1 MKIAKK
7 SDFQNMYYQNLET
20 QAYQIEVSLEDYSEL
35 FNGWDASA
43 VRRKDLEPELL
54 DFLEQ
59 AGYEISKKE
68 KIELCF
74 YLPKEVYDK
83 DKETKSIA
91 AINNNFKISIF
102 FINMKLKKAYRQI
115 ITFFI
120 MSLIFITSAYLMR
133 DDASLPIL
141 TKIAREGLFIGGW
154 IFVWEAFSLFF
165 FTTHDDRQRRQVYY
179 RYKDSEIY
187 FKESKE

>member
-1 MKIAKK
+1 MKKLKK
-7 SDFQNMYYQNLET
+7 HDFQSMYYQNAET
-20 QAYQIEVSLEDYSEL
+20 GAYQIEVSLEDYSEL

-59 AGYEISKKE
+59 AGYEINRKE
-68 KIELCF
+68 KLEVCF
-74 YLPKEVYDK
+74 YLPKEVFNLE
-83 DKETKSIA
+83 KETKSKA
-91 AINNNFKISIF
+91 AIKNNFKIAIF
-102 FINMKLKKAYRQI
+102 FIKMKLKKAYRQI
-115 ITFFI
+115 ITFFL

-165 FTTHDDRQRRQVYY
+165 FTTHEDRKRRKVFY
-179 RYKDSEIY
+179 RYQESEIY